1 MKGRKQRQNLITREQ
16 EKKEDID
23 ERIEK
28 NRQETKIGIEK
39 IKSHAFS
46 KCYLYCM
53 YYSPK

>member
-1 MKGRKQRQNLITREQ
+1 MKGRRQNLTTREQ

-28 NRQETKIGIEK
+28 NRRETKIGIEK